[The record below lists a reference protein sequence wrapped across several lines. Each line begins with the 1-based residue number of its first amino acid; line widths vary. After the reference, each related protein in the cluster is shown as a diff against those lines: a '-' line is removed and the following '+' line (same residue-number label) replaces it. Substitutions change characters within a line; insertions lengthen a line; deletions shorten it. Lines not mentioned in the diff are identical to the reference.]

1 MIQNESTMNKKKI
14 LFVIESL
21 KAAGGEKS
29 LVTLFSLIDYDK
41 YDVELQLFGF
51 GGEFEQYVPQNVCV
65 LPPLS
70 YPAFLMHQRRGN
82 FKMWR
87 SRLRYSLSLRGSK
100 KTIKEKARLYWT
112 HISSCIEENPVRYD
126 VAIAYG
132 QCHPTFYVAE
142 KVNAD
147 KKLAWVNCIYH
158 LDGKERK
165 WQRPFYEVMDKI
177 VMVSEAALTHFKGV
191 YPDMAQK
198 MDLMPDLVVPDFI
211 SRMADNGKS
220 FDDGNKGIKLLTVA
234 RLNKADKGYDITL
247 DACRIL
253 KERGVDFKWYA
264 LGRGEYKSE
273 MERYIEEH
281 GLKDTFILLGVTPNP
296 YPYINDCTLYVQTSR
311 HEGYGLS
318 IAEARILNKPVV
330 TTEFDAVWN
339 QMVQGENGL
348 VVPQDPV
355 AVADAIERLLNDKQ
369 LYNHIVEYQKQEK
382 KGNTEEIEKFYG
394 LIENC

>member
-1 MIQNESTMNKKKI
+1 MKKRI

-21 KAAGGEKS
+21 IAAGGEKS
-29 LVTLFSLIDYDK
+29 LVTLLSLIDYDK
-41 YDVELQLFGF
+41 YDVDLQLFGF
-51 GGEFEQYVPQNVCV
+51 GGEFEQYVPQNVSV

-70 YPAFLMHQRRGN
+70 YPAFLMHQRSGT
-82 FKMWR
+82 FKMWC
-87 SRLRYSLSLRGSK
+87 SRFCYSLSIRGSK

-112 HISSCIEENPVRYD
+112 HISSCIEENPAHYD

-158 LDGKERK
+158 LDGKERE

-253 KERGVDFKWYA
+253 KKRGVDFKWYA

-296 YPYINDCTLYVQTSR
+296 YPYIKACDIYVQPSR
-311 HEGYGLS
+311 YEGKS
-318 IAEARILNKPVV
+318 VTVREAQMLCKPVV
-330 TTEFDAVWN
+330 VTNYPTASSQIIDSVDGKIVPMDNEECAQGLAEFILNTE
-339 QMVQGENGL
+339 L
-348 VVPQDPV
+348 
-355 AVADAIERLLNDKQ
+355 
-369 LYNHIVEYQKQEK
+369 QKQITEYLKTHDYGNVGEVEK
-382 KGNTEEIEKFYG
+382 LYK
-394 LIENC
+394 LL

>member
-1 MIQNESTMNKKKI
+1 MKKRI

-21 KAAGGEKS
+21 IAAGGEKS
-29 LVTLFSLIDYDK
+29 LVTLLSLIDYDK
-41 YDVELQLFGF
+41 YDVDLQLFGF
-51 GGEFEQYVPQNVCV
+51 GGEFEQYVPQNVSV

-70 YPAFLMHQRRGN
+70 YPAFLMHQRSGT
-82 FKMWR
+82 FKMWC
-87 SRLRYSLSLRGSK
+87 SRFCYSLSIRGSK

-112 HISSCIEENPVRYD
+112 HISSCIEENPAHYD

-158 LDGKERK
+158 LDGKERE

-253 KERGVDFKWYA
+253 KKRGVDFKWYA

-355 AVADAIERLLNDKQ
+355 AVADAIEHLLNDEH
-369 LYNHIVEYQKQEK
+369 LYNHIVSYQKQEK
-382 KGNTEEIEKFYG
+382 KGNTEEIEKFYK
-394 LIENC
+394 LIS